1 MGLKTLLLSLL
12 AIQAVPGRGHPHH
25 SHKHIHKHHHLHE
38 AHLNARDGGG
48 QLVCPPIPDKLTTG
62 ADLIAK
68 VRYTDRDTCSAKL
81 EARSILATRA
91 DDPVIV
97 ADPNDPYSCSEE
109 KPCSNGACCSKTGV
123 CNYGPEACGTN
134 GKSPNDK
141 CWSNCDA
148 HAECGRY
155 AKTPGQK
162 CPLNVCCSRYGF
174 CGMTKDYCKVTD
186 KKEESCQSNCAQP
199 GSGGS
204 GGNVQKRVIGYY
216 EAWNWKKKCI
226 GMSMED
232 IPVDGL
238 THIYY
243 SFAYIQPK
251 TYKIVPMQDEKDGS
265 LITETFTQFTALK
278 RKNPSLRAVVALGGW
293 TFNDNHTIWQP
304 VFSDLAS
311 TSAKRATFVSELVKF
326 MDRYGFDGVDID
338 WEYPGAGDRGGQP
351 DDGENLTKLFK
362 DIRAGFD
369 KMSGKHKEISF
380 TAPTSYWYMRHFDLT
395 ASAKAVDYINVMSY
409 DLHGI
414 WDADN
419 PIGSQVLAHTN
430 LTEIDLAL
438 DLFWRN
444 KVDPAKI
451 NMGIG
456 FYGRSFQLADPSC
469 HKPGC
474 LFLGGAKPGPCTDN
488 SGTLSYFEIMDIIK
502 KYDLTPYWDKTDAVK
517 YVTWG
522 GDQWVSYD
530 DKDTIAQK
538 IEFANALG
546 LGGLLIWAI
555 DLDNTQ
561 LDALAAV
568 LAPKSFNAH
577 KDRSKKSPWVDLGTG
592 HCTVN
597 DCGTTGCKSGW
608 IEVDQSLCD
617 RLAGKKTSVC
627 CPFASAPDPEKC
639 TWRGNGVLCNG
650 QCHAGEVALASSQH
664 AGGGDVCTDGRK
676 FLCCEAEAQVPD
688 CRWTGCNEKCDSS
701 TEKELTWKNGNCKGK
716 DEKKFCCNK
725 EQEWRNCKWHGKP
738 GNCFDNHC
746 DTGWQ
751 VALTTSHGGEGHDCG
766 WASKRHRTYCCDPP
780 KGESPFL
787 PVPLEYLFPD
797 PPNEEEA
804 ESDYQLKVDN
814 TWGGAEDLPFAE
826 TPEHSAFGFI
836 IMTSPDELQTT
847 LDKRDGSH
855 WEVFDCHDSVS
866 QEEQTVRM
874 VCTDRSENSNCDKI
888 YLGHGAPGTIVEM
901 PEGCGPGRYAVVK
914 ELSPS
919 KNQSLPQHLYKRGI
933 EETEPVFDLTF
944 DYDFRRVPRDLGDTQ
959 IRIDYSN
966 ENTYWNTIVDKAAD
980 SKKRSLKRSVKRSLK
995 DVGGSHK
1002 RWLEEEWRED
1012 LHEGALSKGD
1022 LHKRWFGETALDWLK
1037 AIFTGVSN
1045 KMELKHSYKEDFIL
1059 SIVDQDF
1066 TCPNV
1071 DGKLE
1076 VYAEM
1081 SVEADVNYGFTLIGK
1096 LGGSYGIDISDS
1108 YLYYRTGGNV
1118 DSKFVIDAAVTAHF
1132 DTGDVLMFSAD
1143 TFGAAF
1149 TVPGIVTV
1157 GPNFKL
1163 YGQLEGQATLGVNF
1177 ETKVKLAEWDV
1188 YQTFPVVNKDWEPDV
1203 FDPSARSSKQT
1214 LEPEFEY
1221 GVSVSGHIS
1230 AHVKPTITFGIDWNE
1245 KFTSLDSCAVNLVA
1259 DGHVTF
1265 HAEAEAGSNGNSFC
1279 YGIDVGADLYATLEA
1294 PKMFSWALPK
1304 SPFMIMPAQ
1313 DVTIF
1318 PSGSKEACTAPG
1330 STKRRRRDANFG
1342 QGSVNNTTS
1351 ELSKRA
1357 TRYGPMVP
1365 RIEGLVCPGD
1375 VDVGDI
1381 PGCAACSGGDD
1392 TLEKRAE
1399 TCWLDPYRSREQSCP
1414 DDGDESSSLQRRA
1427 DKQVKW
1433 TQHTGIDED
1442 LPFPSYPNCGVAP
1455 SSVIRWFGYP
1465 PEKNREC
1472 NVVLEKYTKKDI
1484 EPGDYATEHIYEAQY
1499 LARFFK
1505 WLVKGDLPVGY
1516 KNPDHQWI
1524 DEVLLGLGG
1533 STRIYIGPGWTLKD
1547 NLWYELAIC
1556 TGNDREPGRLALA
1569 HKDVNGRKSIFF
1581 QGENPNALNDKVN
1594 TKTRRS
1600 HRNTAGVF
1608 YYMRRPEIWSRFVET
1623 SQAIE
1628 EVLDDFDLL
1637 YKWDEK
1643 KPMNDGQLQRPTDR
1657 DEDTQPMPG
1666 LRDLYCYWLDMTLA
1680 EMEATAAAW
1689 LTAATANYKADFGD
1703 SADGKKWLAN
1713 VLNSK
1718 GQNGGKYLGKLKG
1731 SGFYI
1736 GVASRDDHCAIDLP
1750 AQKVC

>member
-1 MGLKTLLLSLL
+1 MPSHSRQTQHSL
-12 AIQAVPGRGHPHH
+12 
-25 SHKHIHKHHHLHE
+25 
-38 AHLNARDGGG
+38 
-48 QLVCPPIPDKLTTG
+48 T
-62 ADLIAK
+62 
-68 VRYTDRDTCSAKL
+68 
-81 EARSILATRA
+81 TRA
-91 DDPVIV
+91 DPAIV

-109 KPCSNGACCSKTGV
+109 KPCSNGACCSRTGV

-174 CGMTKDYCKVTD
+174 CGMTRDYCKVTD
-186 KKEESCQSNCAQP
+186 KEEESCQSNCVQP

-204 GGNVQKRVIGYY
+204 GGDVQKRVIGYY
-216 EAWNWKKKCI
+216 EAWNYKKKCI

-232 IPVDGL
+232 IPVDSL

-265 LITETFTQFTALK
+265 LTAETFAEFTALK

-304 VFSDLAS
+304 VFSDLSS
-311 TSAKRATFVSELVKF
+311 TGAKRAAFVSELVKF

-338 WEYPGAGDRGGQP
+338 WEYPGAGDRGGKP

-369 KMSGKHKEISF
+369 KMSGRHKEISF
-380 TAPTSYWYMRHFDLT
+380 TAPTSYWYMRHFDIT

-414 WDADN
+414 WDSDN

-444 KVDPAKI
+444 KVDPSKI

-456 FYGRSFQLADPSC
+456 FYGRSFQLADPAC
-469 HKPGC
+469 HKPAC
-474 LFLGGAKPGPCTDN
+474 LFLGGAKPGPCTN
-488 SGTLSYFEIMDIIK
+488 NPGTLSYFEIMDIID
-502 KYDLTPYWDKTDAVK
+502 KYDLTPYWDKKDAVK

-530 DKDTIAQK
+530 DKDTIKQK

-555 DLDNTQ
+555 DLDNTR
-561 LDALAAV
+561 LDALAA
-568 LAPKSFNAH
+568 
-577 KDRSKKSPWVDLGTG
+577 
-592 HCTVN
+592 
-597 DCGTTGCKSGW
+597 
-608 IEVDQSLCD
+608 SLCD

-650 QCHAGEVALASSQH
+650 QCHEGEVALASSQH

-688 CRWTGCNEKCDSS
+688 CRWTGCNEECDSS
-701 TEKELTWKNGNCKGK
+701 ENELTWKNGNCKGK

-751 VALTTSHGGEGHDCG
+751 VALATSHGGEGHDCG

-836 IMTSPDELQTT
+836 VMTSPDELQTT

-855 WEVFDCHDSVS
+855 WEVFDCNDAVS
-866 QEEQTVRM
+866 EGEHTIRM

-901 PEGCGPGRYAVVK
+901 PEGCGPGKYAVVK
-914 ELSPS
+914 DLSRS
-919 KNQSLPQHLYKRGI
+919 KNQTLPQHLHRRGI
-933 EETEPVFDLTF
+933 DDAEPVLDLTF
-944 DYDFRRVPRDLGDTQ
+944 DYDFKRVPRDLGDTQ

-980 SKKRSLKRSVKRSLK
+980 TKKRSLKRSVKRGLQ

-1012 LHEGALSKGD
+1012 VHEGGLSKGD
-1022 LHKRWFGETALDWLK
+1022 IHKRWFGETALDWLK
-1037 AIFTGVSN
+1037 AIFTGVEN
-1045 KMELKHSYKEDFIL
+1045 KMELQHTYSEDFVL
-1059 SIVDQDF
+1059 SIVDQEL
-1066 TCPNV
+1066 TCPNM
-1071 DGKLE
+1071 DAKLE

-1081 SVEADVNYGFTLIGK
+1081 SVEANVNYGFTLIGK

-1118 DSKFVIDAAVTAHF
+1118 ESKFVVDAAVTAHF

-1149 TVPGIVTV
+1149 SVPGIVTV

-1163 YGQLEGQATLGVNF
+1163 YGQLEGKATLGVNF

-1188 YQTFPVVNKDWEPDV
+1188 YQTFPAVDKNWEPNV
-1203 FDPSARSSKQT
+1203 FNNAAKSGKQI

-1245 KFTSLDSCAVNLVA
+1245 KFASLDSCAVNLVA
-1259 DGHVTF
+1259 DGRVTF
-1265 HAEAEAGSNGNSFC
+1265 HAEAETGSSGSRFC
-1279 YGIDVGADLYATLEA
+1279 YGIDVGADLYATVHA
-1294 PKMFSWALPK
+1294 PEMFSWALPE
-1304 SPFMIMPAQ
+1304 SPFMLMAAN

-1318 PSGSKEACTAPG
+1318 PGDSKSEACTSP
-1330 STKRRRRDANFG
+1330 SKTNHRRDATFRQNRA
-1342 QGSVNNTTS
+1342 NTTPA
-1351 ELSKRA
+1351 LSKRA
-1357 TRYGPMVP
+1357 AKRYGPLVP
-1365 RIEGLVCPGD
+1365 QIEGLLCPGE

-1381 PGCAACSGGDD
+1381 PPCPACSGGNGDEP
-1392 TLEKRAE
+1392 LQKRDGE
-1399 TCWLDPYRSREQSCP
+1399 VCLIDPYSSRQESCS
-1414 DDGDESSSLQRRA
+1414 DEASSLERRA
-1427 DKQVKW
+1427 VKDPAIW
-1433 TQHTGIDED
+1433 T
-1442 LPFPSYPNCGVAP
+1442 
-1455 SSVIRWFGYP
+1455 
-1465 PEKNREC
+1465 
-1472 NVVLEKYTKKDI
+1472 
-1484 EPGDYATEHIYEAQY
+1484 DYS
-1499 LARFFK
+1499 
-1505 WLVKGDLPVGY
+1505 G
-1516 KNPDHQWI
+1516 
-1524 DEVLLGLGG
+1524 
-1533 STRIYIGPGWTLKD
+1533 
-1547 NLWYELAIC
+1547 
-1556 TGNDREPGRLALA
+1556 
-1569 HKDVNGRKSIFF
+1569 
-1581 QGENPNALNDKVN
+1581 
-1594 TKTRRS
+1594 
-1600 HRNTAGVF
+1600 TAGVF
-1608 YYMRRPEIWSRFVET
+1608 YYMNRPEIWSRFVET
-1623 SQAIE
+1623 SRAIE
-1628 EVLDDFDLL
+1628 AVLDDFDMEYPWGMKNAVNVGEL
-1637 YKWDEK
+1637 KRPARSTNPPKE
-1643 KPMNDGQLQRPTDR
+1643 PMA
-1657 DEDTQPMPG
+1657 G
-1666 LRDLYCYWLDMTLA
+1666 LRDLYCYWLDGALA
-1680 EMEATAAAW
+1680 NIEATAASW
-1689 LTAATANYKADFGD
+1689 LTAATANYKSQYGKDR
-1703 SADGKKWLAN
+1703 DGMKWLAN

-1718 GQNGGKYLGKLKG
+1718 GYISASKLKLPH
-1731 SGFYI
+1731 
-1736 GVASRDDHCAIDLP
+1736 ASISHSSRNDDNPDIWTQSNYKDLWDPEHGP
-1750 AQKVC
+1750 AGPF